1 MHGGDKGQTRN
12 LLQSLAFCKNGSQ
25 SLKVIC
31 KESDLCCVLILGGLM
46 VWIDGDS

>member
-1 MHGGDKGQTRN
+1 MQERDKGQTRD

-31 KESDLCCVLILGGLM
+31 EESDWCCVLILGGLM